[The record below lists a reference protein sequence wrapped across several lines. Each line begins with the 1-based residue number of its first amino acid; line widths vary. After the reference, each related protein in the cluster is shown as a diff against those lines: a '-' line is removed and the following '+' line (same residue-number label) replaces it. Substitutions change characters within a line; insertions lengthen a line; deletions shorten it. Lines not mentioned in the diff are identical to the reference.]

1 MQWPEESHS
10 EKLHDA
16 VLAFKVMS
24 CVYFLLLLANQKLM
38 MSNRRRV
45 YTMINREKHILKLF
59 RVSSRTKM
67 KKKKNKGKKNSRAKK
82 KRIPQIQQLI
92 CFDLLDNGKEP

>member
-1 MQWPEESHS
+1 M
-10 EKLHDA
+10 
-16 VLAFKVMS
+16 
-24 CVYFLLLLANQKLM
+24 LLLANQKLM

-67 KKKKNKGKKNSRAKK
+67 KKKKKQRKK
-82 KRIPQIQQLI
+82 KLTSKEEKDSTDTAI
-92 CFDLLDNGKEP
+92 DLL